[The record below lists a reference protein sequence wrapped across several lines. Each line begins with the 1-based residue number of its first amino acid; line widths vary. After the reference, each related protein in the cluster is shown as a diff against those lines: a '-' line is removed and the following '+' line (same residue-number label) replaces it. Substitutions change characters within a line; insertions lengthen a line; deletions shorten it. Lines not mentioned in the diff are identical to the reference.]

1 MWIRHDWRTAHKEYV
16 CALFKKF
23 VTKDCGNFM
32 KSKWKKQKN
41 KWIVNQAFFL
51 KHVISRKRCHE
62 ISVYKLQ
69 HSLIRLSL
77 LKKHNR
83 YFCKTH
89 LATLSAAVLSIIFF
103 DAWLCISVLSLPGCL
118 NRNDADA
125 VSFPEWTASNDSLF
139 CYLVLPHTTQPLHM
153 NNFVAGVVLAF
164 PGRCTMSCWM
174 LISRLKL
181 LNCWRD

>member
-1 MWIRHDWRTAHKEYV
+1 MN
-16 CALFKKF
+16 CQSSFLFKTCYF
-23 VTKDCGNFM
+23 
-32 KSKWKKQKN
+32 KKTVPWN
-41 KWIVNQAFFL
+41 
-51 KHVISRKRCHE
+51 
-62 ISVYKLQ
+62 
-69 HSLIRLSL
+69 IRLQITAQSYTSVTIE
-77 LKKHNR
+77 KNNR

-103 DAWLCISVLSLPGCL
+103 DAWLCISVLNPPGCL